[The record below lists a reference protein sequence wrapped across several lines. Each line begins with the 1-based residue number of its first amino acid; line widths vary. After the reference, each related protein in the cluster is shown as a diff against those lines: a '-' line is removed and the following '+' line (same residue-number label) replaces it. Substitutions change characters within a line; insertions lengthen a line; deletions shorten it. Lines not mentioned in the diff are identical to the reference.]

1 MNKETNIEDT
11 RETNQL
17 AKRLSEA
24 IVRSDEYIR
33 YRKYL
38 EELQKDP
45 ELYAEV
51 NNLRKKN
58 FVMQN
63 GGEQR
68 MTYEEYSGIYAE
80 SKRLRQNTL
89 VNAFLN
95 AEVGL
100 ACLIQEINRQIMSK
114 VEFDDEF
121 LS

>member
-24 IVRSDEYIR
+24 IVRSDEYIS

-68 MTYEEYSGIYAE
+68 MTYEEYTGIYAE